1 MSGPAH
7 RLTAVQVATLVRAA
21 RVARRQAYA
30 PYSRFPV
37 GAAVLTASGAV
48 IPGCNVENASYGLS
62 SCAERVAIHRAVTE
76 GHRRLRAVAV
86 AARGDGAM
94 PCGACRQ
101 VMQEFGVEHVVIA
114 GSSGAP
120 RLFKL
125 GDLLDHPFG
134 PADLVH
140 TARRR

>member
-1 MSGPAH
+1 VSGPAH

-48 IPGCNVENASYGLS
+48 VAGCNVENASYGLS
-62 SCAERVAIHRAVTE
+62 NCAERVAIQRAVSE
-76 GHRRLRAVAV
+76 GHRRLWAVGV
-86 AARGDGAM
+86 VARGDGAM

-101 VMQEFGVEHVVIA
+101 VMREFGVEHVIVA
-114 GSSGAP
+114 GPSGAS
-120 RLFKL
+120 RRFRL
-125 GDLLDHPFG
+125 GDLLDHAFG
-134 PADLVH
+134 P
-140 TARRR
+140 RR

>member
-7 RLTAVQVATLVRAA
+7 RLTAAQVATLVRAA
-21 RVARRQAYA
+21 RSARRQAYA

-37 GAAVLTASGAV
+37 GAAVITASGAV
-48 IPGCNVENASYGLS
+48 VLGCNVENASYGLS
-62 SCAERVAIHRAVTE
+62 VCAERVAIHRAVAG

-101 VMQEFGVEHVVIA
+101 VMQEFGVQHVIVA
-114 GSSGAP
+114 GPSGAP
-120 RLFKL
+120 RLFRL
-125 GDLLDHPFG
+125 GDLLDHPFR
-134 PADLVH
+134 PADLAPTV
-140 TARRR
+140 RRR